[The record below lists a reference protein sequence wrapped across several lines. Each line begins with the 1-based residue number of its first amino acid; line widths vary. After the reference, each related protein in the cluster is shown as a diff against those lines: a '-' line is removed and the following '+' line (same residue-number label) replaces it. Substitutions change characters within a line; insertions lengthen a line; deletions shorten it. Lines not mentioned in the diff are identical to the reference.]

1 MDKTI
6 LRKKFAEEWQ
16 KHYKVETLIEK
27 GYSRKQCKSC
37 KTHFW
42 TLDSGREI
50 CADSKCVGYG
60 FIGKPT
66 KRLGYTETWA
76 EIAKYFKKQ
85 GHTEIKRYPTV
96 CRWRD
101 DLYFTNASIIDF
113 QPYVVSGEIEPP
125 ANPLIVPQTSLRFGD
140 ITNVGV
146 TGSHYTCFVMFGQHA
161 FNSKKTGNFYWKD
174 EALHHDF
181 TYVTKVLGAKKE
193 EVIFK
198 EDVWAGGGT
207 FGPCIEYFC
216 NGLELGNCVFMQF
229 KELGGGKFEELST
242 RVIDMGAGLE
252 RLAWFT
258 NGNPTSYEITFG
270 QVAEKMKKAAGIDID
285 KKLLLEFAKLSG
297 SLNVDEAS
305 NIGEQKKKIAKQLG
319 FDEKELFSKM
329 RRLQAV
335 YAIADHTKTILYTA
349 TDGML
354 PSNAGGGYNL
364 RLLLRRVFGFN
375 EEFGLNLDFEEILAG
390 HAKQLKGF
398 DDTVGEGVS
407 TAIDVIAEERKKF
420 SELREFSQKKVS
432 ALVERKKSEGK
443 SIDEK
448 ELVRLYESDGIPLE
462 LVEEIAKKHGFEFS
476 APDDFYG
483 SVARKNEKEDEAK
496 QKALNVSGFKKTK
509 MLYYEDQNLRNF
521 NATVLGTIENYL
533 ILDKTAFYAEG
544 GGQAGDTG
552 AIDGVPVLDTQK
564 IEGVVLHEVKDASK
578 FRKGKKVFGE
588 IDWKR
593 RVQLKAHH
601 TGAHLLNAASKE
613 LFGRHIWQAGA
624 HKGEDKAHLDIT
636 HFRKISREELNQL
649 ELLVNAFIQ
658 QNVPVQVSFMPRNKA
673 EEKFG
678 FSLYQGGYVPGK
690 ELRVV
695 QVEGIDVEACGGTH
709 VSRTGEIGAF
719 KIVKREGVQDGI
731 ERIVYVAGE
740 AAIRHSHQQEKLLEE
755 SAQNLNVPVPDLP
768 KATQRFFSEWK
779 EQKKEISQINERL
792 SELVVKKLLQT
803 HGGRIGHFF
812 DNMNSELL
820 FKLALQIASERK
832 DAIVLLGSPE
842 GIAIVA
848 GRDSSANAQAEL
860 QKILAESGG
869 KGGGNAKIA
878 RGSTQNS
885 QKLKHLLSN

>member
-1 MDKTI
+1 
-6 LRKKFAEEWQ
+6 
-16 KHYKVETLIEK
+16 IEK

-42 TLDSGREI
+42 TLDPDREI

-319 FDEKELFSKM
+319 FDEKELFSTM

-354 PSNAGGGYNL
+354 PSNAG
-364 RLLLRRVFGFN
+364 
-375 EEFGLNLDFEEILAG
+375 
-390 HAKQLKGF
+390 
-398 DDTVGEGVS
+398 
-407 TAIDVIAEERKKF
+407 
-420 SELREFSQKKVS
+420 
-432 ALVERKKSEGK
+432 
-443 SIDEK
+443 
-448 ELVRLYESDGIPLE
+448 
-462 LVEEIAKKHGFEFS
+462 
-476 APDDFYG
+476 
-483 SVARKNEKEDEAK
+483 
-496 QKALNVSGFKKTK
+496 
-509 MLYYEDQNLRNF
+509 
-521 NATVLGTIENYL
+521 
-533 ILDKTAFYAEG
+533 
-544 GGQAGDTG
+544 
-552 AIDGVPVLDTQK
+552 
-564 IEGVVLHEVKDASK
+564 
-578 FRKGKKVFGE
+578 
-588 IDWKR
+588 
-593 RVQLKAHH
+593 
-601 TGAHLLNAASKE
+601 
-613 LFGRHIWQAGA
+613 
-624 HKGEDKAHLDIT
+624 
-636 HFRKISREELNQL
+636 
-649 ELLVNAFIQ
+649 
-658 QNVPVQVSFMPRNKA
+658 
-673 EEKFG
+673 
-678 FSLYQGGYVPGK
+678 
-690 ELRVV
+690 
-695 QVEGIDVEACGGTH
+695 
-709 VSRTGEIGAF
+709 
-719 KIVKREGVQDGI
+719 
-731 ERIVYVAGE
+731 
-740 AAIRHSHQQEKLLEE
+740 
-755 SAQNLNVPVPDLP
+755 
-768 KATQRFFSEWK
+768 
-779 EQKKEISQINERL
+779 
-792 SELVVKKLLQT
+792 
-803 HGGRIGHFF
+803 
-812 DNMNSELL
+812 
-820 FKLALQIASERK
+820 
-832 DAIVLLGSPE
+832 
-842 GIAIVA
+842 
-848 GRDSSANAQAEL
+848 
-860 QKILAESGG
+860 
-869 KGGGNAKIA
+869 
-878 RGSTQNS
+878 
-885 QKLKHLLSN
+885 